1 MLIYCSCLLWLF
13 MTQLLFMLLLIL
25 EMKDAGTS
33 QKLIWKFGQ
42 KSFGGFK
49 NFFLQLRFIFR
60 AKNFLENCNFRFE
73 SKFRPPGFVFKL
85 LIKTEIYFSKVGLS
99 SSSYRV
105 LCIIS
110 LGSISIIIPLD
121 AFTLTDC
128 LI

>member
-1 MLIYCSCLLWLF
+1 

-33 QKLIWKFGQ
+33 QKLIWKFGL

-60 AKNFLENCNFRFE
+60 AENFLENCNFRFE

-85 LIKTEIYFSKVGLS
+85 LIKTEI
-99 SSSYRV
+99 
-105 LCIIS
+105 
-110 LGSISIIIPLD
+110 
-121 AFTLTDC
+121 
-128 LI
+128 